1 VAVTRFHAPWSALF
15 TSSKQ
20 KLIVILYQ
28 SYLLLSNKDSVRAE
42 KSQAD
47 NYKSDQISARSGLTN
62 VISYGIVRK
71 TIS

>member
-1 VAVTRFHAPWSALF
+1 VVVTRFHAHWNALF

-42 KSQAD
+42 KSRAD
-47 NYKSDQISARSGLTN
+47 IYKSGQIFRSIRLDKRN
-62 VISYGIVRK
+62 FLWYC
-71 TIS
+71 